1 MGLVVAT
8 PILFGVV
15 GIALGEVVYFTVFG
29 VGIAVALW
37 FLIPWLVQRSVEA
50 QLKRTLA
57 TGNLGRPRPD
67 SVSPGIEFNACTHTV
82 FFTGRRLAR

>member
-1 MGLVVAT
+1 LRLVVAT

-37 FLIPWLVQRSVEA
+37 SSFPGWCNA
-50 QLKRTLA
+50 QSK
-57 TGNLGRPRPD
+57 P
-67 SVSPGIEFNACTHTV
+67 S
-82 FFTGRRLAR
+82 